1 MEEAIK
7 VFGLR
12 LVRWGSEEMAHVHD
26 KPECVIL
33 LPTERAGT
41 HVTTRRLI
49 EGFLLNH
56 QLHWFS
62 IRRFGTQD
70 RFYNL
75 DSCITQPQW
84 ISAMYLGLTL
94 REAERQGEIAR

>member
-1 MEEAIK
+1 VRPTHAPLLSPRLTAI
-7 VFGLR
+7 F
-12 LVRWGSEEMAHVHD
+12 
-26 KPECVIL
+26 
-33 LPTERAGT
+33 
-41 HVTTRRLI
+41 RRLI

-75 DSCITQPQW
+75 DSCISHPQW

-94 REAERQGEIAR
+94 REAERQGASSRLVEEGWSADA